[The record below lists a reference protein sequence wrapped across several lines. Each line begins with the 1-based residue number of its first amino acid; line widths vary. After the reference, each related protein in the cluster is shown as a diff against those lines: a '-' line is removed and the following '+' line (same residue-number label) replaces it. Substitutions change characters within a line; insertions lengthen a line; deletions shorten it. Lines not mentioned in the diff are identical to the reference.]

1 MENDMTGYSATLKGG
16 QEIYIPS
23 WPASVALENLTKAGE
38 FIGSNAL
45 VSIAKLNTP
54 AAMLA
59 IMSSKDST
67 ETAGLIKHFVCSA
80 RMDEK
85 KIEHTNYDSQF
96 EGNLSLAIEIF
107 CHVVKATYSD
117 FFEQG
122 LAEEPSQES

>member
-1 MENDMTGYSATLKGG
+1 MSGYSATLKGG

-23 WPASVALENLTKAGE
+23 WPATIAYENLTKAGE

-45 VSIAKLNTP
+45 VNIATLNTTS
-54 AAMLA
+54 AMLA
-59 IMSSKDST
+59 IMNSKNSV

-80 RMDEK
+80 RMDGD
-85 KIEHTNYDSQF
+85 KIDPGDYDNKFS
-96 EGNLSLAIEIF
+96 EDLALSIEIF
-107 CHVVKATYSD
+107 CHVVKAIYAD